1 MQRPPFALA
10 RTSVKSGARNL
21 DVPGC
26 CTPAPAPRAAIG
38 RRIGLAELDPHFHC
52 SIIGTCLST
61 SELRKIVQGL
71 VPLAKDAD
79 DLEVHHEAVSL
90 AQRDGPAARA
100 IQKALEQRH
109 GIAIRQFAAAM
120 DAQSVLAGWN
130 QALASGDV
138 PAAYW
143 ATMTHPATS
152 PEVRKQ
158 AFGDVHMLSHLVG
171 ASNRADIR
179 RLAALEAENQT
190 LKAQVAE
197 QQQRIQAM
205 AAEQAEAL
213 RQAQDKLAM
222 LRGRQQAVSPAPL
235 MYAVDRQAL
244 ITAQSQR
251 IATAEA
257 RELHA
262 NEAIRAAQAE
272 LESLRQQLQTSRAEA
287 RAVEA
292 LVTEFQ
298 ATSEDRS
305 HRTLVLANKQIVY
318 VGGRPGTT
326 STIRTLVERAGGSFQ
341 DHDGGLEDRKGRLP
355 AMIASADMV
364 VFPVD
369 CVDHDSVNM
378 LKRVCQHQGI
388 SYYPLRSASVASF
401 LELMERLAQTPQASP
416 SS

>member
-10 RTSVKSGARNL
+10 RTSVQGAARSL
-21 DVPGC
+21 DAAGC
-26 CTPAPAPRAAIG
+26 CTPAPRANIS
-38 RRIGLAELDPHFHC
+38 RRIGLADLDPHFHC

-61 SELRKIVQGL
+61 SELRKIVL
-71 VPLAKDAD
+71 CVVPLAKDAD
-79 DLEVHHEAVSL
+79 DIEVHHEAVSL
-90 AQRDGPAARA
+90 AQRGGPAAKA

-109 GIAIRQFAAAM
+109 DASIRKFAAAT
-120 DAQSVLAGWN
+120 DAQAVLAGWN
-130 QALASGDV
+130 QARASGDV
-138 PAAYW
+138 PGAYW
-143 ATMTHPATS
+143 ATMTHAATS
-152 PEVRKQ
+152 PEVRKK

-171 ASNRADIR
+171 AANRADIR
-179 RLAALEAENQT
+179 RLVALEAENQT

-197 QQQRIQAM
+197 QQQRIHSM
-205 AAEQAEAL
+205 VAEQAEAL
-213 RQAQDKLAM
+213 RRVQDELAV
-222 LRGRQQAVSPAPL
+222 LRGRQQAASPAPVMDPL
-235 MYAVDRQAL
+235 DRQAL

-257 RELHA
+257 REAHA
-262 NEAIRAAQAE
+262 NEVMRTTQSE
-272 LESLRQQLQTSRAEA
+272 LDSLRQELDSSRAEA

-292 LVTEFQ
+292 LV
-298 ATSEDRS
+298 AGLHAAADDRD
-305 HRTLVLANKQIVY
+305 TGALALANKQIVY

-326 STIRTLVERAGGSFQ
+326 STIRALVERAGGSFQ

-388 SYYPLRSASVASF
+388 TYYPLRSASVASF
-401 LELMERLAQTPQASP
+401 VELMERLTRNQG
-416 SS
+416 